1 MRRNGLAALLPHSI
15 DRINNYGMP
24 VTLKFQSSGMVPGNV
39 GPAKMQGGSLTVGR
53 GPANDMVLP
62 DPDRLLSK
70 NHFVIEDHNGN
81 VVIVD
86 LSTNGT
92 FLNYSKIPL
101 GNSPTPLNDGDV
113 LELGNYELIVEIKS
127 DTPSMGDLI
136 APPLE
141 EGGISHGSADRAPD
155 PMELLDAPTPGG
167 GDFLDDLLGPETPT
181 GPSQLNPADP
191 IDDLLPPMG
200 EDEDPFFNQPSD
212 GREGTGASIPMHGA
226 SAHDSFRPQGTGGG
240 GNLIPDDWDD
250 MLEGVGQPEPAPPP
264 PSPPPPSPQ
273 PATTPQPEA
282 APPQRRTPPVLPPE
296 AGQERT
302 ILPPGMG
309 GDEPAP
315 AQPPGMGIEEPAPPP
330 PAPPRQAEIEPAPQP
345 KAPAAATAPPSE
357 EERDMAMAFI
367 KGMGAEEANIK
378 PELMASTMARMGRVM
393 KTLVTGLREILMTR
407 TSIKSEFRIEQTM
420 ISAGGNN
427 PLKFSISPEQAI
439 ETMVQ
444 PTSKGYLSAES
455 AVEEALHDIKAHEIA
470 MVTGMEAALKGVLR
484 KLDPEELAGQIES
497 KGGLGSMFKG
507 KKARY
512 WEVYEKMYADISDQ
526 AENDFHDLFSREFA
540 RAYKNQLDKLK
551 K

>member
-1 MRRNGLAALLPHSI
+1 
-15 DRINNYGMP
+15 MP

-127 DTPSMGDLI
+127 DNPSMSDLI

-141 EGGISHGSADRAPD
+141 EGGISHGSAERAPD

-226 SAHDSFRPQGTGGG
+226 SAHDSFRPQATGGG
-240 GNLIPDDWDD
+240 SNLIPDDWDD
-250 MLEGVGQPEPAPPP
+250 MLEGVGGPEPAPPP
-264 PSPPPPSPQ
+264 RPTPQ
-273 PATTPQPEA
+273 PAAPPPA
-282 APPQRRTPPVLPPE
+282 APARRTPPVLPPE
-296 AGQERT
+296 SGQERT
-302 ILPPGMG
+302 TLPPGMG
-309 GDEPAP
+309 GSDATPSAPPADAP
-315 AQPPGMGIEEPAPPP
+315 AEPSASASAAPS
-330 PAPPRQAEIEPAPQP
+330 AEQ
-345 KAPAAATAPPSE
+345 S
-357 EERDMAMAFI
+357 DLAMAFI
-367 KGMGAEEANIK
+367 KGMGAEDANIK
-378 PELMASTMARMGRVM
+378 PEDMASTMARMGRVM

-444 PTSKGYLSAES
+444 PATKGYLSPET

-484 KLDPEELAGQIES
+484 KLDPEQLAGQIES
-497 KGGLGSMFKG
+497 KGGLGSLLKG